1 MNHLQKYEL
10 AKQSFFKP
18 KNYTLMQDTRRAND
32 ARNNWNNTVGDI
44 SPDRKIGVGD
54 ALTGGGDVYKRL
66 GKIPFVGKRLQGAA
80 ASPDVTKYYNQAKPL
95 LNQAKPLPNT
105 LTKSIPGL

>member
-10 AKQSFFKP
+10 IKQAFFQP
-18 KNYTLMQDTRRAND
+18 KNYTFMQDTRRAND

-54 ALTGGGDVYKRL
+54 ALTGGGGAYNRL
-66 GKIPFVGKRLQGAA
+66 GNIPFIGKRLQGAA
-80 ASPDVTKYYNQAKPL
+80 ASPDVTKYYNQAKPFL
-95 LNQAKPLPNT
+95 SNFGNIFNKAQ
-105 LTKSIPGL
+105 PGL